1 MSDFSTLVKQRRS
14 ASKFIPDVELP
25 ASELDEIMSLVKFAP
40 SAFNLQ
46 HAHYVIVTDAAIK
59 NRVYEAA
66 QKQYKVKTSS
76 AVILVLGDQE
86 AHLQAGKINEGLLHL
101 GVIDQREYD
110 DTVSSIQKFYEKGG
124 APLKRDE
131 AIRNASLSAMLF
143 MLAAKEKGWD
153 TCPMIGFD
161 PEEIRQILSIP
172 DRYVPALMIT
182 IGKEDLSGQRVRG
195 YRKPV
200 GEFVSYNQFQTK

>member
-1 MSDFSTLVKQRRS
+1 MSEFSNLVKQRRS
-14 ASKFIPDVELP
+14 ATKFIPDVELTS
-25 ASELDEIMSLVKFAP
+25 SELDEILSLVKFAP

-46 HAHYVIVTDAAIK
+46 HAHYVIVNDVDIK

-76 AVILVLGDQE
+76 AVILVLGDTE

-101 GVIDQREYD
+101 GVIDKREFD
-110 DTVSSIQKFYEKGG
+110 DTVSSIHTFYEKGG
-124 APLKRDE
+124 ESLKRDE
-131 AIRNASLSAMLF
+131 AIRTASLSAMLF
-143 MLAAKEKGWD
+143 MLAAKDKGWD

-161 PEEIRQILSIP
+161 SGEIRQILGIP
-172 DRYVPALMIT
+172 DQYVPAMMIT

-200 GEFVSYNQFQTK
+200 GEFVSYNQFTMK